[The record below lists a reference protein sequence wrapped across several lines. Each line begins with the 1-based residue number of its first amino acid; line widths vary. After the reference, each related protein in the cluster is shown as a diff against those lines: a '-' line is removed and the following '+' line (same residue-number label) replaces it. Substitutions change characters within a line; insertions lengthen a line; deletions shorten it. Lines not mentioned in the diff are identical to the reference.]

1 MNEELLAQI
10 VNNMRM
16 NQPQG
21 PVGNVS
27 DTEMSMFSGNPM
39 NGAVAGGNVGNVT
52 NNEVAR
58 FIANPVDNTNAIASM
73 RAANNTGGAV
83 GNTSDTEAS
92 LFNMVAGGVSN
103 PMPRINEMRNN
114 LATAGSAGSVGNA
127 SNTEANI
134 FRGQTNEEINEMQV
148 ARANLSRLKEIGQT
162 RILTDDEKYQANKLQ
177 MYMQKMLPPVEVMP
191 PDIDN
196 LNLSPEALRELLK
209 VIENPNFRG
218 FPMRGGR

>member
-1 MNEELLAQI
+1 MNEQLLAQI
-10 VNNMRM
+10 INGMRM
-16 NQPQG
+16 NQEQG
-21 PVGNVS
+21 AFGNVT
-27 DTEMSMFSGNPM
+27 DNEMTMFSGNPM

-52 NNEVAR
+52 
-58 FIANPVDNTNAIASM
+58 DN
-73 RAANNTGGAV
+73 
-83 GNTSDTEAS
+83 EAS

-114 LATAGSAGSVGNA
+114 LATAGSVGNA
-127 SNTEANI
+127 SNREVDMINRLNEI
-134 FRGQTNEEINEMQV
+134 KEMGQ
-148 ARANLSRLKEIGQT
+148 KG
-162 RILTDDEKYQANKLQ
+162 ILTDSLKQEA
-177 MYMQKMLPPVEVMP
+177 MSIQKMLPPVEVMP

>member
-1 MNEELLAQI
+1 MNQELLAQI
-10 VNNMRM
+10 INNMRM

-39 NGAVAGGNVGNVT
+39 NGAVAGGNVGN
-52 NNEVAR
+52 
-58 FIANPVDNTNAIASM
+58 ASD
-73 RAANNTGGAV
+73 R
-83 GNTSDTEAS
+83 EAS

-134 FRGQTNEEINEMQV
+134 FRGQTNEEINEIQV

-196 LNLSPEALRELLK
+196 LNLSPEALRKLLE
-209 VIENPNFRG
+209 VVESPNFRG